1 MEVKRLIMCCYC
13 LKDIEDEFNNNKNK
27 QSKGRGIICVKMSD
41 FYLCYFSAFLN
52 IILLLWRRFR
62 KIRE

>member
-1 MEVKRLIMCCYC
+1 MCCYC
-13 LKDIEDEFNNNKNK
+13 LKDIEDKFDNNKNK
-27 QSKGRGIICVKMSD
+27 QSKGREIIFVKMSD